1 MNRPLFRGTIMR
13 KLKLLGIGLIGAAMA
28 SQSSW
33 AATIDVTYSGSA
45 DFGVGPVGYYG
56 GKIAPN
62 PNSTSLVGVGIGG
75 DSFISANQTYN
86 FSATGQFNT
95 WCVDIYHWLIGG
107 TVTYTVGTGSDLAH
121 ELTYANNVTAHQRPY
136 AERRVDDL
144 VRLANQVY
152 STVHTKTESAAFQL
166 AVWAITF
173 GTTDG
178 LGHYHIN
185 TTDPGFKVNSD
196 TVATNAPGDLANIWL
211 STLNTAPNAGPGTWN
226 LTYLNDGTAGST
238 QDMIVFTDPP
248 AVPEP
253 ATLALL
259 SLGLAGLGF
268 SRRKKA

>member
-1 MNRPLFRGTIMR
+1 MNHQLLRGTTTR
-13 KLKLLGIGLIGAAMA
+13 KFKLLGIALIGIATA
-28 SQSSW
+28 SQSAL
-33 AATIDVTYSGSA
+33 AAIIEATFSGSS
-45 DFGVGPVGYYG
+45 DFGSGPVGYYR

-62 PNSTSLVGVGIGG
+62 PNSSTSLVRVGIGG
-75 DSFISANQTYN
+75 DSFTSANHTYD

-107 TVTYTVGTGSDLAH
+107 TVTYNVGTGDDLADA
-121 ELTYANNVTAHQRPY
+121 LNTLRPGTPTGTTRVT
-136 AERRVDDL
+136 DL

-152 STVHTKTESAAFQL
+152 STVDTKTESAAFQL
-166 AVWAITF
+166 AVWAITY
-173 GTTDG
+173 GTADG
-178 LGHYHIN
+178 SGHYHIN
-185 TTDPGFKVNSD
+185 TTDPGFRVNSV
-196 TVATNAPGDLANIWL
+196 TANSAFGVLANTWL
-211 STLNTAPNAGPGTWN
+211 SNLDTAPNTGPGTWN

-259 SLGLAGLGF
+259 GLGLAGLGF

>member
-1 MNRPLFRGTIMR
+1 MNHQLRRGTTTR

-28 SQSSW
+28 SQSSL
-33 AATIDVTYSGSA
+33 AAIIEATFSGSS
-45 DFGVGPVGYYG
+45 DFGSGPVGYYR

-62 PNSTSLVGVGIGG
+62 PNSSTSLVRVGIGG
-75 DSFISANQTYN
+75 DSFTSANHTYD

-107 TVTYTVGTGSDLAH
+107 TVTYTVGTGSDLAA
-121 ELTYANNVTAHQRPY
+121 ELTTLRPGTPNGTTRVT
-136 AERRVDDL
+136 DL

-152 STVHTKTESAAFQL
+152 STVDTKKESAAFQL
-166 AVWAITF
+166 AVWAITY
-173 GTTDG
+173 GTADG
-178 LGHYHIN
+178 SGHYHIN
-185 TTDPGFKVNSD
+185 TTDPGFRVNSV
-196 TVATNAPGDLANIWL
+196 TANSAFGVLANTWL
-211 STLNTAPNAGPGTWN
+211 SNLDTAPNTGPGTWN
-226 LTYLNDGTAGST
+226 LTYLNDGTLENT

-259 SLGLAGLGF
+259 GLGLAGLGF

>member
-1 MNRPLFRGTIMR
+1 MNHQLLRGTTTR

-28 SQSSW
+28 SQSSL
-33 AATIDVTYSGSA
+33 AAIIEATFSGSS
-45 DFGVGPVGYYG
+45 DFGSGPVGYYR

-62 PNSTSLVGVGIGG
+62 PNSSTSLVRVGIGG
-75 DSFISANQTYN
+75 DSFTSANHTYD

-107 TVTYTVGTGSDLAH
+107 TVTYTVGTGSDLAA
-121 ELTYANNVTAHQRPY
+121 ELTTLRPGTPNGTTRVT
-136 AERRVDDL
+136 DL

-152 STVHTKTESAAFQL
+152 STVDTKKESAAFQL
-166 AVWAITF
+166 AVWAITY
-173 GTTDG
+173 GTADG
-178 LGHYHIN
+178 SGHYHIN
-185 TTDPGFKVNSD
+185 TTDPGFRVNSV
-196 TVATNAPGDLANIWL
+196 TANSAFGVLANTWL
-211 STLNTAPNAGPGTWN
+211 SNLDTAPNTGPGTWN

-259 SLGLAGLGF
+259 GLGLAGLGF